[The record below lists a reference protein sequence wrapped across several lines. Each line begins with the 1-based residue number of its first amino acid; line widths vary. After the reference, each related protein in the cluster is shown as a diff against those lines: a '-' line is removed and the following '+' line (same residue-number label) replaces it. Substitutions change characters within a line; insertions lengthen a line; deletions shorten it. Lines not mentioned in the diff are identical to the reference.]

1 MATLLLC
8 CAAPLQ
14 SWDTQSRF
22 GVRTSGREPS
32 KSGIVGMLCAALGR
46 PRDEPIADL
55 TALTMGVRVDREGS
69 ILRDF
74 HTAGKGGYLRAGG
87 AIEQTNLITSTRYY
101 LADAAFLVGLE
112 GGKRLLQELHAALLD
127 PHWMLCLGRKACPP
141 SLPVYLSN
149 GLSDE
154 ELLVALKNY
163 PWLGKLFWQY
173 ENLDRVRIVV
183 DDDKGPQVLRDHPL
197 SFEKGKRD
205 FAPRRIRT
213 YFIDKPPFQ
222 GEAQSI
228 SQRKEES

>member
-46 PRDEPIADL
+46 ARNEPIADL

-101 LADAAFLVGLE
+101 LADAAFLVGLA
-112 GGKRLLQELHAALLD
+112 GDKALLQELHAALFN

-141 SLPVYLSN
+141 SLSVYLPD
-149 GLSDE
+149 GLRDE
-154 ELLVALKNY
+154 ELLVALQNY
-163 PWLGKLFWQY
+163 PWLGELSWQY
-173 ENLDRVRIVV
+173 KNLDRVRIVL
-183 DDDKGPQVLRDHPL
+183 DDAKGSQVLRDHPI

-213 YFIDKPPFQ
+213 DFIDKPPLR
-222 GEAQSI
+222 GETQFI
-228 SQRKEES
+228 FPGKENS